1 MRALIRKALVWY
13 IRATGPSPAVL
24 FDTMRGKFDTSGMK
38 LEHGFVDP
46 TAEVEH

>member
-24 FDTMRGKFDTSGMK
+24 FDSMSDEDWLRCADEEI
-38 LEHGFVDP
+38 LRAALREALVQ
-46 TAEVEH
+46 